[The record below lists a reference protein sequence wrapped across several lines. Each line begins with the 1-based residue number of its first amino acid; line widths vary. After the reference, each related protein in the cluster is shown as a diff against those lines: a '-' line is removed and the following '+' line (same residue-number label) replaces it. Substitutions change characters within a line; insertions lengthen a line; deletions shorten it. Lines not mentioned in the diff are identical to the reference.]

1 MSAPSRA
8 AVPQTTTSTRAS
20 LTVPQGAALSLG
32 AVLGT
37 GVITLPAVAARIAG
51 PASLLAWVA
60 LILLSVPLAGT
71 FAALG
76 ARFPG
81 AGGVASYVSRA
92 FGERAGGAVGT
103 CFFVAVPVGAP
114 VAAMMAAGYVAD
126 VVGGGRATS
135 LVVCAVLILVTAG
148 LNAGGLRLS
157 GRAQLA
163 MASALAL
170 VMVVT
175 VAMAAPHARVAHLEP
190 FAPHGW
196 SAIGGAMAVLV
207 WGFAGWEAVASL
219 SGEYRD
225 PRRDLPRATAIAVMV
240 VGVLYLALAV
250 TALLVL
256 GAGTGTSEAP
266 LSDLLALALGDAA
279 RSVMAVVAVLLTLG
293 AMNAYF
299 AGASRLGAA
308 LAEDGAL
315 PGWLAGGRESARR
328 PLRSLAVVT
337 GGSLLSLGVVAVLD
351 LDLATALLLTT
362 GCFTL
367 VYVLG
372 TAAACRLLVRGSRA
386 WALAVVACAST
397 LALAGLTGWHMAWAV
412 GLVGLSLAYQLR
424 RSSRAVTSPW
434 GAGRHRRGP
443 RATSPSPGHGRR
455 PRCP

>member
-135 LVVCAVLILVTAG
+135 LVVCAMLILVTAG

-372 TAAACRLLVRGSRA
+372 TAAACRLLVRGSRT

-397 LALAGLTGWHMAWAV
+397 LALAVLTDWHMAWAV

-424 RSSRAVTSPW
+424 RSSRAVTSP
-434 GAGRHRRGP
+434 
-443 RATSPSPGHGRR
+443 
-455 PRCP
+455 

>member
-8 AVPQTTTSTRAS
+8 AVPEATTSTRVS

-37 GVITLPAVAARIAG
+37 GVITLPAVAAGIAG

-60 LILLSVPLAGT
+60 LILLSAPLAGT

-92 FGERAGGAVGT
+92 FGERAGGAIGA

-126 VVGGGRATS
+126 VLGGGRATS
-135 LVVCAVLILVTAG
+135 LAVCAALILVTAG

-163 MASALAL
+163 MASVLAL
-170 VMVVT
+170 VMVAT
-175 VAMAAPHARVAHLEP
+175 VVIAAPHARVAHLEP

-219 SGEYRD
+219 SGEYRN
-225 PRRDLPRATAIAVMV
+225 PARDLPRATAIAVVV

-256 GAGTGTSEAP
+256 GTGTGTSQAP

-308 LAEDGAL
+308 LARDGAL
-315 PGWLAGGRESARR
+315 PSWLSGGREPDRR
-328 PLRSLAVVT
+328 PLRSLAVVA
-337 GGSLLSLGVVAVLD
+337 GGSLLSLGVVAVFQV
-351 LDLATALLLTT
+351 DLATALLLTT

-372 TAAACRLLVRGSRA
+372 TAAACRLLEHGTRA
-386 WALAVVACAST
+386 WAMAVVALGST
-397 LALAGLTGWHMAWAV
+397 LALAVLTGWHMAWAL

-424 RSSRAVTSPW
+424 RTRPVT
-434 GAGRHRRGP
+434 
-443 RATSPSPGHGRR
+443 TL
-455 PRCP
+455 